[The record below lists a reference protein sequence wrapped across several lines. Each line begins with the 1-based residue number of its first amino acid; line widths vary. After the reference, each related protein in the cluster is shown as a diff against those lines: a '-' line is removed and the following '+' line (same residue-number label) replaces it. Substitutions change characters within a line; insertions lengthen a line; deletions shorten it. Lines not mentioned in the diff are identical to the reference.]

1 MTLLLNLAKDF
12 LERTIKMTDKEL
24 EEKLDSLYDPKMMTF
39 SVNELA
45 DGSGTVVSNYFPLT
59 GTSTS
64 MVKIGYKHDEIEI
77 AIAYLAGQI
86 DGYKERQQKPDDFAA
101 VIKALESIKDFAE
114 ERLEKDNE

>member
-1 MTLLLNLAKDF
+1 
-12 LERTIKMTDKEL
+12 MTDKEL

-45 DGSGTVVSNYFPLT
+45 DGSGTVVSNYCPLT
-59 GTSTS
+59 GASTT
-64 MVKIGYKHDEIEI
+64 MVKIGYKHDDIEI

-86 DGYKERQQKPDDFAA
+86 ASYKERQQNPDDFAA

-114 ERLEKDNE
+114 ERLEKDTE

>member
-1 MTLLLNLAKDF
+1 MISMT
-12 LERTIKMTDKEL
+12 IKEL
-24 EEKLDSLYDPKMMTF
+24 EEKLNSLYDPKMMAF

-45 DGSGTVVSNYFPLT
+45 DGSGTVVSNYCPLT
-59 GTSTS
+59 DTSTT
-64 MVKIGYKHDEIEI
+64 MVKIGYKHDDIEI

-86 DGYKERQQKPDDFAA
+86 ASYKERQQNPDDFAA